1 MHKNKKFQHAIVLKP
16 CINMINGIT
25 TANAG
30 IPDFEL
36 ACEQHNN
43 YIEALISCGLTV
55 SVLDAN
61 ENFPDS
67 CFIEDIAICTSKMA
81 VVTNPCAKS
90 RNGEKNTIKP
100 VLEEFYNTIYEIQ
113 FPGTL
118 DGGDVMMVDNHY
130 YIGISE
136 RTNNHGA
143 DQLISFLTQ
152 NGMSATKVPL
162 KEVLH
167 LKTGLSYLEN
177 NNLLIT
183 GEFNKNDAFK
193 KFNQIFVPENEA
205 YAANSLWINNTVIVP
220 KSYTETRNEVKNLGY
235 QVIEV
240 KMSEFRKLD
249 GGLSCLS
256 LRF

>member
-1 MHKNKKFQHAIVLKP
+1 MKNNRFRQAVVLKP
-16 CINMINGIT
+16 CLNMINGIT

-30 IPDFEL
+30 MPDFDL
-36 ACEQHNN
+36 AVEQHNQ
-43 YIEALISCGLTV
+43 YIKALISCGLTV
-55 SVLDAN
+55 TILDAN

-67 CFIEDIAICTSKMA
+67 CFIEDIAICTPKMA
-81 VVTNPCAKS
+81 VIANPGAES
-90 RNGEKNTIKP
+90 RNAEKYTIKP
-100 VLEEFYNTIYEIQ
+100 VLEEFYKTIYQIE

-136 RTNNHGA
+136 RTNANGA

-152 NGMSATKVPL
+152 NGMSGSKVPL
-162 KEVLH
+162 NEMLH

-183 GEFNKNDAFK
+183 GEFVKNDEFK
-193 KFNQIFVPENEA
+193 KFNPIFVSESEA
-205 YAANSLWINNTVIVP
+205 YAANSLWINNTVLVP
-220 KSYTETRNEVKNLGY
+220 ENYPETRKKIENLGY

-240 KMSEFRKLD
+240 NTSEFRKLD